1 MIDRHREVYGAVFRD
16 RSFEREQRLQ
26 IERKRIAQASGDVN
40 KFTTADLVSSRF
52 AFEKAKLIGTI
63 VAP

>member
-1 MIDRHREVYGAVFRD
+1 M
-16 RSFEREQRLQ
+16 Q
-26 IERKRIAQASGDVN
+26 IERKRIAQASGDVH

-52 AFEKAKLIGTI
+52 AFEKVKLIGTI